1 MALSDRQHTLAKS
14 VSMTGTSLHTG
25 EQVTLTL
32 QPAPE
37 NFGFKFRRV
46 DLEDK
51 PFIAALAEKVQKVER
66 ATTIAEGGVNV
77 HTVEHVIS
85 ALTGMGVDN
94 AIIEMDANEPPIGD
108 GSARPFVELIKSAG
122 LAEQKEARKFFE
134 IREPIYQETR
144 DGTILTIVPDK
155 KFRISCTNVG
165 PNGRFTQY
173 FSTEINP
180 ETYEKEIASA
190 RTFVYYE
197 DIAPLMEKGLIKGGT
212 LEAAIVIRGDSLL
225 SKQPLRYQDEF
236 VRHKILDIVGD
247 LMLSGK
253 RILGHVI
260 AVRPGHG
267 PNTELARAIVK
278 QYETMRSMVPAAV
291 HIPGGEAVLDI
302 NEVMNILPHRYPFL
316 LVDRIIGFEG
326 ETKCRGIKNVSIN
339 EPYFQGHFPGHP
351 IMPGVLQ
358 LEAMAQVASIVLLRM
373 PGNQGKIGYF
383 MSADNVKWRRPVLP
397 GDTLIIET
405 EILKTKRSIASGV
418 GRCIV
423 NGQVVSEADLMFSVV
438 DK

>member
-1 MALSDRQHTLAKS
+1 MAASDRQHTLAKA

-37 NFGFKFRRV
+37 NFGFKFRRI

-51 PFIAALAEKVQKVER
+51 PFIPALAEKVQKVER
-66 ATTIAEGGVNV
+66 ATTISEGGVNV

-94 AIIEMDANEPPIGD
+94 AIIEMDANEPPIAD
-108 GSARPFVELIKSAG
+108 GSAMPYVELIKAAG
-122 LAEQKEARKFFE
+122 LQAQEAQRGVFE

-144 DGTILTIVPDK
+144 DGTILTILPDK

-165 PNGRFTQY
+165 PGGRHTQY
-173 FSTEINP
+173 YSTEITP
-180 ETYEKEIASA
+180 EIYEKEIAPA

-212 LEAAIVIRGDSLL
+212 LEAAIVVRGESLL
-225 SKQPLRYQDEF
+225 SKQPLRFADEF

-267 PNTELARAIVK
+267 PNTELARTIAK
-278 QYETMRSMVPAAV
+278 EYNQMRSMMPVPLNL
-291 HIPGGEAVLDI
+291 PSGEAVLDI

-316 LVDRIIGFEG
+316 MVDRIIGFEG
-326 ETKCRGIKNVSIN
+326 ESKCRGVKNVTIN
-339 EPYFQGHFPGHP
+339 EPFFQGHFPGHP

-373 PGNQGKIGYF
+373 PGNEGKIGYF
-383 MSADNVKWRRPVLP
+383 MSADKVKWRRPVLP
-397 GDTLIIET
+397 GDTIVIDT
-405 EILKTKRSIASGV
+405 EILKAKKSIATAI
-418 GRCIV
+418 GRCSV
-423 NGQVVSEADLMFSVV
+423 NGQVVSEAELMFSLVPR
-438 DK
+438 

>member
-1 MALSDRQHTLAKS
+1 MASDRQHTLAKS

-37 NFGFKFRRV
+37 NFGFKFRRI

-51 PFIAALAEKVQKVER
+51 PFIPALVEKVQKVER

-85 ALTGMGVDN
+85 ALAGMGVDN
-94 AIIEMDANEPPIGD
+94 AIIEMDANEPPIAD
-108 GSARPFVELIKSAG
+108 GSSMPFVELIKSAG
-122 LAEQKEARKFFE
+122 LQEQSAARSVFE
-134 IREPIYQETR
+134 VREPIYQETR

-173 FSTEINP
+173 FSTEITP
-180 ETYEKEIASA
+180 ETYEKEIAAA

-212 LEAAIVIRGDSLL
+212 LEAAVVIRGETLL
-225 SKQPLRYQDEF
+225 SKQPLRFADEF

-247 LMLSGK
+247 LMLSGR

-267 PNTELARAIVK
+267 PNTELARSIVK
-278 QYETMRSMVPAAV
+278 QYETMRSMMPAAIN
-291 HIPGGEAVLDI
+291 IPSGDAVLNI

-326 ETKCRGIKNVSIN
+326 ENKCRGMKNVTIN
-339 EPYFQGHFPGHP
+339 EPFFQGHFPGHP

-405 EILKTKRSIASGV
+405 EILKTKRSIATGV

-438 DK
+438 DR